1 MTVLMRPG
9 PHTAA
14 SILRTVF
21 RRIDA
26 SFAFRLWDGSE
37 VRFGSSEPVMT
48 ILVHSSDTF
57 VALMRHP
64 SAGNFA
70 DAYVT
75 GRIDLDGDLFAA
87 MEIANQVDSL
97 SLSVGERLRI
107 LASLCG
113 GRG

>member
-1 MTVLMRPG
+1 MALLMRPG
-9 PHTAA
+9 PRTAA
-14 SILRTVF
+14 SILRIIF

-48 ILVHSSDTF
+48 VVVHSPDAF
-57 VALMRHP
+57 VALVRDP
-64 SAGNFA
+64 SPGNFA

-75 GRIDLDGDLFAA
+75 GRIDLDGDLFATMA
-87 MEIANQVDSL
+87 LANQMEDLRL
-97 SLSVGERLRI
+97 SLGERWKI

-113 GRG
+113 GRA